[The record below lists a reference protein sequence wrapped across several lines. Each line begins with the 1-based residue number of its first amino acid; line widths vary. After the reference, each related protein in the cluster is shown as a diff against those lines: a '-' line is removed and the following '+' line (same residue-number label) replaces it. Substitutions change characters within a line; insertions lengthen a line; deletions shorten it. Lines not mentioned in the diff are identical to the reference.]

1 MVKFNITISGVRYNL
16 EFDNTQEA
24 LEFIQNYDM
33 SVKVLEETDEYCKVL
48 LRRKNRDEGSL
59 PVNMLLVVPELENC
73 VLTDSLVVRFYDVK
87 KMNLYVEKEKFLVDD
102 ITLSRDSKWVF
113 SKEDEVLF
121 EIKSKMIRLYASDMK
136 DSIKI

>member
-1 MVKFNITISGVRYNL
+1 
-16 EFDNTQEA
+16 
-24 LEFIQNYDM
+24 
-33 SVKVLEETDEYCKVL
+33 
-48 LRRKNRDEGSL
+48 
-59 PVNMLLVVPELENC
+59 MLLVVPELENC
-73 VLTDSLVVRFYDVK
+73 VLTDSLVVRFYDIK
-87 KMNLYVEKEKFLVDD
+87 KMNLYVEIEKFLVDD